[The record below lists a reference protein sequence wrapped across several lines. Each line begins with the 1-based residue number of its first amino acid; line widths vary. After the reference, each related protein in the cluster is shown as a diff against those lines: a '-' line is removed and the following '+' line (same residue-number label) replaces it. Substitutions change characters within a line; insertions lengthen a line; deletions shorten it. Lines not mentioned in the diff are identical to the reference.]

1 MTTLSDGCNTQS
13 TGGRVELMTREGCGS
28 CVRVAQQIRP
38 ICAEFGETL
47 ILVDVDSSP
56 ALVTE
61 FGDRVPVVVV
71 DGEEIAC
78 WEIDDDELRDALHD
92 S

>member
-1 MTTLSDGCNTQS
+1 MTTLSDGCETQP

-28 CVRVAQQIRP
+28 CVRVEAQIRP
-38 ICAEFGETL
+38 ICAEFGESL
-47 ILVDVDSSP
+47 IVVDVDSSP
-56 ALVTE
+56 SLATE

-78 WEIDDDELRDALHD
+78 WEIDDDELRDALQN